1 MRYINPY
8 SSLPK
13 RGIILYINLYTEA
26 ICIRNELRQMP
37 GKRIFTVSQSIRRET
52 VANLLH
58 NTHVRRF
65 TLTDVELVRYETIFL
80 HGAISILL
88 ILHGAHQFSDRNVS
102 RSERSETIRISAI
115 EFAKRL
121 YIGAGK
127 ENGSKREES
136 AVTRKSFFYINMF
149 YF

>member
-1 MRYINPY
+1 M
-8 SSLPK
+8 
-13 RGIILYINLYTEA
+13 
-26 ICIRNELRQMP
+26 RNELRQMP
-37 GKRIFTVSQSIRRET
+37 GKRIFTVSQSIRRDT
-52 VANLLH
+52 VANLLRNTVH
-58 NTHVRRF
+58 NIHVRRF
-65 TLTDVELVRYETIFL
+65 TLTDVELVRYETILL
-80 HGAISILL
+80 HSAISILL
-88 ILHGAHQFSDRNVS
+88 VLHGTYQFSDRNVS
-102 RSERSETIRISAI
+102 RPERSETIRISAI